1 MCGRFTLTQTD
12 EAIARSFKV
21 NVLNILPSYNI
32 APSQAIAAIL
42 ENDSDSQRELAFLR
56 WGLIPSWAKDVKIGY
71 NLINARS
78 ETVLEKPSFRSA
90 FKHRRCLILADGFYE
105 WQHSED
111 GKGQKQPYYFR
122 MKDSEIFAFAGLW
135 EVWESKEGDIIKSCT
150 ILTTAANQL
159 LEPIHDRMPVILQ
172 PKDYDTWLD
181 REDTKSDRLTSLLTP
196 YSAEEMTAYPVST
209 KVNSPK
215 NNSAECLYP
224 LDLN

>member
-1 MCGRFTLTQTD
+1 MCGRFTLTQPD

-21 NVLNILPSYNI
+21 DAPDFLPRYNI
-32 APSQAIAAIL
+32 APSKAIAAVL
-42 ENDSDSQRELAFLR
+42 GNDSASKRELTFLR

-90 FKHRRCLILADGFYE
+90 FKHRCCLILADGFYE

-111 GKGQKQPYYFR
+111 GKGQKQPYYFK
-122 MKDSEIFAFAGLW
+122 MKDSQLFAFAGLW
-135 EVWESKEGDIIKSCT
+135 EIWDKEGDVIKSCT

-181 REDTKSDRLTSLLTP
+181 RENTKSDRLTSLLMP
-196 YSAEEMTAYPVST
+196 YSAEEMMAYPVGK

-215 NNSAECLYP
+215 NNSPECLQAI
-224 LDLN
+224 